1 MNDASMPNASVTSLE
16 HASFSHLSMIEWET
30 LHRLAAVSSDGVITT
45 LLTVSTEG
53 QQRLAA
59 QEFMAR
65 ELADLRQQVST
76 PAQIKNKTNIVKLD
90 VSTYSGE
97 GESRL
102 HLKRWFCEVD
112 IAIEARQLSTEL
124 ARTCFLLSKL
134 TGKAKDWALGK
145 LVADASCFL
154 TTDSMKMDLRLAIR
168 AATRRDRPEN
178 SFSVPAPRGNLT
190 ARCRPRLTHEFHDTR
205 NGGHLGCDLR
215 VPFSRLLLAAYI
227 QVGAKVG
234 TLVRCVPPREA
245 VSIQAVDL
253 SLSPPTR
260 GHPKMVHLA
269 PVAASITAQQAAAL
283 FVDVVYRHHC
293 IPSSIVS
300 DWDPRFTSAFWREL
314 FKLLG
319 TRLAMSTASHP
330 ETDGLTERANRVVED
345 VLRSFATS
353 FTSWTSFLSMVEFA
367 NNNAVHSSTGLTPFF
382 INFGRHPRVPVLLG
396 MEHPSIAP
404 VPASKT
410 RQFVKVLTTLLRHY
424 YTLSPRDMV
433 PRLPRKDVTPSSA
446 SYATPSQ
453 RRWTVKKNMLIDA
466 AARTERCSLSATASY
481 SRRPGIQPTAATNLG
496 TSKLAPRFVL
506 GDAYTLQLPTAIR
519 LHPTFY
525 VDRLHRYHPADVPS
539 GAVPSQH
546 PSPDHVHSAPVHAP
560 PTVDSAP
567 PDHAPVAPAAPRPGS
582 VDAPPPLPPSGR
594 TVRFLRDG
602 PPPLVD
608 SAGHVRHIVEA
619 FLEHDDRRAGPRR
632 TQSGRGARIRGYR
645 VPSHRQYLVRWIGPL
660 EDSWEAGE
668 ALLQDVPDCVA
679 AYEASVLGG
688 AAARR
693 A

>member
-1 MNDASMPNASVTSLE
+1 
-16 HASFSHLSMIEWET
+16 
-30 LHRLAAVSSDGVITT
+30 
-45 LLTVSTEG
+45 
-53 QQRLAA
+53 
-59 QEFMAR
+59 
-65 ELADLRQQVST
+65 
-76 PAQIKNKTNIVKLD
+76 
-90 VSTYSGE
+90 
-97 GESRL
+97 
-102 HLKRWFCEVD
+102 
-112 IAIEARQLSTEL
+112 
-124 ARTCFLLSKL
+124 
-134 TGKAKDWALGK
+134 
-145 LVADASCFL
+145 
-154 TTDSMKMDLRLAIR
+154 MDFVFGL
-168 AATRRDRPEN
+168 
-178 SFSVPAPRGNLT
+178 PR
-190 ARCRPRLTHEFHDTR
+190 DTR
-205 NGGHLGCDLR
+205 GRTGILAFVHR
-215 VPFSRLLLAAYI
+215 FS
-227 QVGAKVG
+227 
-234 TLVRCVPPREA
+234 
-245 VSIQAVDL
+245 
-253 SLSPPTR
+253 
-260 GHPKMVHLA
+260 KMVHLA

-404 VPASKT
+404 VPASEDAA
-410 RQFVKVLTTLLRHY
+410 VSASSDPV
-424 YTLSPRDMV
+424 TLSRAAVPLTYVASREGTHDTAAPLLHAVTTRHGAKTATQGVRTRAATRAALNPDGATQGQV
-433 PRLPRKDVTPSSA
+433 PRTSAATRATPPDIAAWTSRTLIA
-446 SYATPSQ
+446 PSQ
-453 RRWTVKKNMLIDA
+453 RRAVEYQNAPGAVASAVPIPANFDPFPVPQPHDA
-466 AARTERCSLSATASY
+466 VGVNDFLAKRDSIVRFVRDTIATAVECEKEY
-481 SRRPGIQPTAATNLG
+481 ADRRGCKNREV
-496 TSKLAPRFVL
+496 KLAPRFVL

-539 GAVPSQH
+539 GAVPSQR

-567 PDHAPVAPAAPRPGS
+567 PDHAPVAPAAPKPGS
-582 VDAPPPLPPSGR
+582 VHAPPPLPPSGR

-619 FLEHDDRRAGPRR
+619 ILEHDDRRAGPRR
-632 TQSGRGARIRGYR
+632 TLSGRGARIRGYR

-668 ALLQDVPDCVA
+668 VLLQDVPDLVA

>member
-1 MNDASMPNASVTSLE
+1 
-16 HASFSHLSMIEWET
+16 
-30 LHRLAAVSSDGVITT
+30 
-45 LLTVSTEG
+45 
-53 QQRLAA
+53 
-59 QEFMAR
+59 
-65 ELADLRQQVST
+65 
-76 PAQIKNKTNIVKLD
+76 
-90 VSTYSGE
+90 
-97 GESRL
+97 
-102 HLKRWFCEVD
+102 
-112 IAIEARQLSTEL
+112 
-124 ARTCFLLSKL
+124 
-134 TGKAKDWALGK
+134 
-145 LVADASCFL
+145 
-154 TTDSMKMDLRLAIR
+154 MDFVFGL
-168 AATRRDRPEN
+168 
-178 SFSVPAPRGNLT
+178 PR
-190 ARCRPRLTHEFHDTR
+190 DTR
-205 NGGHLGCDLR
+205 GRTGILAFVHR
-215 VPFSRLLLAAYI
+215 FS
-227 QVGAKVG
+227 
-234 TLVRCVPPREA
+234 
-245 VSIQAVDL
+245 
-253 SLSPPTR
+253 
-260 GHPKMVHLA
+260 KMVHLA

-382 INFGRHPRVPVLLG
+382 INFGRHPRFPVLLG

-404 VPASKT
+404 VPASEDAA
-410 RQFVKVLTTLLRHY
+410 VSASSDPV
-424 YTLSPRDMV
+424 TLSRAAV
-433 PRLPRKDVTPSSA
+433 PLTLMMLWVFTTSWQSVTPSSA

-453 RRWTVKKNMLIDA
+453 RRWNVKKNMLIDA

-481 SRRPGIQPTAATNLG
+481 SRRPGIQPTAVTNLG

-506 GDAYTLQLPTAIR
+506 GDAYTLQLPIAIR

-525 VDRLHRYHPADVPS
+525 VDRLHRYHPVDVPS
-539 GAVPSQH
+539 GAVPSQR

-619 FLEHDDRRAGPRR
+619 ILEHDDRRAGPRR
-632 TQSGRGARIRGYR
+632 TLSGRGARIRGYR

-668 ALLQDVPDCVA
+668 VLLQDVPDCVA